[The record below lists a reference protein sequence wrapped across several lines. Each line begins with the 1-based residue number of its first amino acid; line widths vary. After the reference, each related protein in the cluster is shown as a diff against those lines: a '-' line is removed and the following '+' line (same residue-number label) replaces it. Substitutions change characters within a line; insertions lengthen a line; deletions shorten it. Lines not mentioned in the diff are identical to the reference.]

1 MVCYTLVDMWAKH
14 KQTGFTIVELLI
26 VIVVIAI
33 LAAITIVAF
42 NGIQNRANDSAVKSD
57 LANIAKQLE
66 ATKAVSANTTYPT
79 TTELTN
85 GTKLS
90 ASKGAYDTSRN
101 NFYYCRTVDNL
112 NYAVGVV
119 SKSGSQY
126 FLVNGKIR
134 DATTTVWGSTT
145 CNELSTIGTPDANA
159 GTGFSTA
166 NVVPGSP
173 GLTSNITLYKI

>member
-1 MVCYTLVDMWAKH
+1 MVCYTLGVDMWAKH

-66 ATKAVSANTTYPT
+66 ATKAVSANT
-79 TTELTN
+79 
-85 GTKLS
+85 
-90 ASKGAYDTSRN
+90 GAYDTSRN

>member
-1 MVCYTLVDMWAKH
+1 MVCYTLGVDMWAKH

-42 NGIQNRANDSAVKSD
+42 NGIQNRANDTAVKSD

-66 ATKAVSANTTYPT
+66 VTKAGSTNTTYPT
-79 TTELTN
+79 ITELTN

-101 NFYYCRTVDNL
+101 NLYYCRTPDNL

-119 SKSGSQY
+119 SKSGSEY
-126 FLVNGKIR
+126 FLVNGTFR
-134 DATTTVWGSTT
+134 NATVAVWGASTCAQIT
-145 CNELSTIGTPDANA
+145 TDTSIGAASGYTSG
-159 GTGFSTA
+159 GTW
-166 NVVPGSP
+166 
-173 GLTSNITLYKI
+173 SNWVN